1 MDSLFDLDQ
10 NDHMKFAPLAERMRP
25 KKLSDVVG
33 QELAVGPNSF
43 LAKMIQKDMVPSILL
58 FGPPGCGKTTIA
70 TVIANITKSKF
81 VKLNATASGIK
92 EIRDLAKARRMSFSF
107 IRDALLF
114 LLMKFIVSIK
124 DSRIFCCH
132 MLRMEH
138 LY

>member
-81 VKLNATASGIK
+81 VKL
-92 EIRDLAKARRMSFSF
+92 SF

>member
-70 TVIANITKSKF
+70 TVIGQYN
-81 VKLNATASGIK
+81 
-92 EIRDLAKARRMSFSF
+92 
-107 IRDALLF
+107 
-114 LLMKFIVSIK
+114 
-124 DSRIFCCH
+124 
-132 MLRMEH
+132 
-138 LY
+138 